1 VRLIKGSLALLLAL
15 TLATPATSLAQSAGD
30 EQYVDPFQEPPAETD
45 RQGGSG
51 SQGDAGTP
59 APAAPAPPAPE
70 PAPPAPAPE
79 TLGGD
84 GTVATVA
91 GDSTTLPRTGLPVA
105 VPALLGVL
113 LFAGGVM
120 LRRRA

>member
-1 VRLIKGSLALLLAL
+1 VRLTTGLLALLLAL
-15 TLATPATSLAQSAGD
+15 ALATAATSFAQSAGD

-45 RQGGSG
+45 RQDGSG

-70 PAPPAPAPE
+70 PAPAPAPE

-84 GTVATVA
+84 GTVATSA
-91 GDSTTLPRTGLPVA
+91 GDSATLPRTGLPVV

-113 LFAGGVM
+113 LLAGGVM